1 MPDSVDV
8 LTVDQAPVVDRVPVD
23 GVPVVDQVSAVDR
36 APVVD
41 QMPVVDRAEPVTPS
55 DTDPTTPA
63 ERSLAE
69 VLAEVVGVDRVAVD
83 GHFFDDLG
91 ADSMVM
97 ARFCARLR
105 KRDDLPSVS
114 MKDIYQH
121 PTIKDLAVAFAPA
134 APAPAAPA
142 PAAAPPGPA
151 IDIALAEVLAEV
163 AGLDQVPPD
172 GHFFDDLGADS
183 MVMARFCARLRKRD
197 DLPSVSMKDIYQHPT
212 IKDLAVAFAPAAPAP
227 AAPAPVAAPPGP
239 AIDIALAEVLAEV
252 AGLDQVPPDG
262 HFFDDLGADS
272 MVMARFCARLRKR
285 DDLPSVSM
293 KDIYSH
299 PTIKDLA
306 AAFAP
311 AAPISLSGADQ
322 ISLSGSATP
331 KEKTP
336 AESSDAAPVEPA
348 HRASTR
354 AFVLCGMAQFL
365 IFLGTTLVGAVIAIQ
380 GYEWITA
387 RTGWFDL
394 YLRALVFGCALFLGS
409 TLLSIVAKWVLIGR
423 WKEQEIRVWSPA
435 YLRFWVVKTLLRAN
449 PLGRL
454 LVGTPLYPLYLR
466 ALGARV
472 GRRVTIFTNLA
483 PICTDLLTIGSDSVI
498 RKESSFLCY
507 RAHAGRIQ
515 TGRVSL
521 GRNVFVG
528 EKTVLDIGTSMGD
541 DAQLGHSS
549 ALHRGQSVPDGERW
563 HGSPAERTDVQYA
576 WISPD
581 ERATLRRVAY
591 SVWIL
596 FKVFFLYVPLAQGV
610 IYILLAE
617 VPYLGRLLV
626 PGTINVA
633 TAEFYLE
640 TVALASGLFFGSI
653 LVGLLVVL
661 TVPRVLNLFITPDTV
676 YPLYGF
682 HYAVQRTITR
692 MTNLK
697 FYMLLFGDTSYIVN
711 YFRGIG
717 YRLGRV
723 KQTGSNF
730 GMDQKHD
737 SPFLTSVGG
746 GTMIADGLSVVNT
759 DYTGTSFWVSR
770 ATIGDNNFLGNN
782 IAYPYGGRTG
792 DNCLLATK
800 VMVPLDGKVRHGVGL
815 LGSPCFEI
823 PRSVARDS
831 GFDGLRTEAEIRP
844 HLAAKNR
851 YDIRTMG
858 VLLGLRW
865 LLFSLLLTF
874 GLAAVDTFEILGIA
888 GIAAYFMS
896 IMVITAGYLVLA
908 ERAVAGF
915 KRLQPQYC
923 SLYDPYFWWH
933 ERYWKVAS
941 STFMHAFDGTP
952 FKNMIWRLMG
962 VRLGRRVFDD
972 GCAMPERTMV
982 TIGDDCTLNSAT
994 VIQCHSQED
1003 GAFKSD
1009 YITIGAGC
1017 TLGVGAFVHYGT
1029 TMGDGAEL
1037 APDSFLMKGEEIP
1050 PHAYWGGNPAREIRS

>member
-1 MPDSVDV
+1 MAD
-8 LTVDQAPVVDRVPVD
+8 TVDLLAVDLVPA
-23 GVPVVDQVSAVDR
+23 VDQVPAVDR
-36 APVVD
+36 AAPAT
-41 QMPVVDRAEPVTPS
+41 RGG
-55 DTDPTTPA
+55 TDPATA
-63 ERSLAE
+63 VERSFAE
-69 VLAEVVGVDRVAVD
+69 VLAEVVGVDEVPLD

-114 MKDIYQH
+114 MKDIYTH

-134 APAPAAPA
+134 A
-142 PAAAPPGPA
+142 APPGGA
-151 IDIALAEVLAEV
+151 IDSALAEVLADV
-163 AGLDQVPPD
+163 MGVDRVPFES
-172 GHFFDDLGADS
+172 HFFDDLGADS
-183 MVMARFCARLRKRD
+183 MVMARFCARLRKRE
-197 DLPSVSMKDIYQHPT
+197 DLPSVSMKDIYTHPT
-212 IKDLAVAFAPAAPAP
+212 I
-227 AAPAPVAAPPGP
+227 
-239 AIDIALAEVLAEV
+239 
-252 AGLDQVPPDG
+252 
-262 HFFDDLGADS
+262 
-272 MVMARFCARLRKR
+272 
-285 DDLPSVSM
+285 
-293 KDIYSH
+293 
-299 PTIKDLA
+299 TDLA
-306 AAFAP
+306 AAFDVAG
-311 AAPISLSGADQ
+311 PIRLN
-322 ISLSGSATP
+322 GSAGP
-331 KEKTP
+331 RDP
-336 AESSDAAPVEPA
+336 APVESSVAAPVEPVPP
-348 HRASTR
+348 ASTL

-365 IFLGTTLVGAVIAIQ
+365 IFLGATVVAAVIAIQ
-380 GYEWITA
+380 GYEWISA
-387 RTGWFDL
+387 RSDWVDL
-394 YLRALVFGCALFLGS
+394 YLRSVAFGSALLLGTS
-409 TLLSIVAKWVLIGR
+409 LVSIAAKWVLIGR
-423 WKEQEIRVWSPA
+423 WKQREIRVWSAA

-466 ALGARV
+466 ALGAKV
-472 GRRVTIFTNLA
+472 GRRVTIFSPA

-515 TGRVSL
+515 TGPVSL

-541 DAQLGHSS
+541 GAQLGHAS
-549 ALHRGQSVPDGERW
+549 ALHSGQSVPDGERW

-581 ERATLRRVAY
+581 ERATLRRAAY

-626 PGTINVA
+626 PGTVHAA

-640 TVALASGLFFGSI
+640 TVALASGLFFGSL
-653 LVGLLVVL
+653 LVGLLVVI
-661 TVPRVLNLFITPDTV
+661 TVPRVLNLFITPDRV

-697 FYMLLFGDTSYIVN
+697 FYMLLFGDSSYIVN

-723 KQTGSNF
+723 QQTGANF

-737 SPFLTSVGG
+737 SPFLTSVGT
-746 GTMIADGLSVVNT
+746 GTMIADGLSVINA

-770 ATIGDNNFLGNN
+770 ATIGNHSFLGNN

-823 PRSVARDS
+823 PRSVARDG

-865 LLFSLLLTF
+865 LLFCLLMTF
-874 GLAAVDTFEILGIA
+874 GLAAVDTYERLGVA
-888 GIAAYFMS
+888 GVAGYLALS
-896 IMVITAGYLVLA
+896 MVLTSGYLVLA

-915 KRLQPQYC
+915 RRLQPRYC
-923 SLYDPYFWWH
+923 SIYDPYFWWH
-933 ERYWKVAS
+933 ERYWKAS
-941 STFMHAFDGTP
+941 ASTFLHAFDGTP
-952 FKNMIWRLMG
+952 FKNIIWRLMG
-962 VRLGRRVFDD
+962 VRLGRRVLDD

-982 TIGDDCTLNSAT
+982 TIGDDCTLNPGT

-1009 YITIGAGC
+1009 RITIGAGC

-1029 TMGDGAEL
+1029 TIGDGAEL

-1050 PHAYWGGNPAREIRS
+1050 PHAYWGGNPAREMRRDQYQPA